1 MGLAG
6 KGALITPDDVVA
18 GYPSRSYTLPSLLAS
33 RVRVLPDKPFIV
45 FDDQYKTYAQFAVD
59 VEQAARWLNA
69 RGIEQGDRVAV
80 FSGNHPSTVTILFA
94 LAHVGAIMVPIN
106 PAFGVMEARYV
117 LQDARVQGV
126 ICAAETLEIA
136 WQACKDMELAPW
148 LVQNEAG
155 ADDRLPC
162 LQDEIAR
169 TFGPIPPVVATPET
183 TCVFIYTSGTT
194 GSPKGAMH
202 SQQGYVVTAEAFV
215 VRLFLQPDDR
225 MLCVL
230 PLFHINALFYSVG
243 GALAA
248 GATVVLVRRFSAGN
262 FWATVEQSG
271 ATTVNLI
278 GAAASILSK
287 RERSEF
293 RKGHRMTKAFIAP
306 LDEALVTAFKD
317 EFNVQTLIEC
327 YGMTEI
333 PGVLSNPFLGPHKLG
348 SMGIVCRHLAPHLPQ
363 PEVRIVDEKFH
374 DVAIG
379 QQGQLLVRTP
389 TLMQGYY
396 RDPERTASAFHDG
409 WFMTGDIAW
418 QDDDGFLWFVA
429 RQKDIIRRRG
439 ENISGAEIDRIIS
452 AHASVLEAAAIGVPS
467 ELGEEEI
474 LAVVVPRPGK
484 NMLGRDIKEWVGQH
498 LSAVKIPRYVVFV
511 DELPK
516 TATQRVE
523 KFKLKQDPE
532 LLARAKAFVA
542 GA

>member
-1 MGLAG
+1 MGAADKAALLA
-6 KGALITPDDVVA
+6 PDDVVA
-18 GYPSRSYTLPSLLAS
+18 QYPPHSYTLPGLLAS
-33 RVRVLPDKPFIV
+33 RVRLLPDKPFMV
-45 FDDQYKTYAQFAVD
+45 FDDQCRTYAQFAAD
-59 VEQAARWLNA
+59 VEQAAGWLSA
-69 RGIEQGDRVAV
+69 RGVGQGDRVAV

-106 PAFGVMEARYV
+106 PAFGVAEARYV

-126 ICAAETLEIA
+126 VCATDTFQIA
-136 WQACKDMELAPW
+136 QRACRGVEPAPW

-155 ADDRLPC
+155 ADGKLPC

-169 TFGPIPPVVATPET
+169 TAGPVPPVAATPET

-202 SQQGYVVTAEAFV
+202 SQQGYVITAEAFV

-225 MLCVL
+225 VLCVL

-248 GATVVLVRRFSAGN
+248 GATLMLARRFSAGS
-262 FWATVEQSG
+262 FWTTVQHSG

-287 RERSEF
+287 RDRSEF
-293 RKGHRMTKAFIAP
+293 RKEHRMTKAFIAP
-306 LDEALVTAFKD
+306 LDEALVRTFKD
-317 EFNVQTLIEC
+317 EFNVGTLIEC

-348 SMGIVCRHLAPHLPQ
+348 SMGVVCRHLASHLPQ
-363 PEVRIVDEKFH
+363 PEVRIVDEHFR

-379 QQGQLLVRTP
+379 EKGQLLVKTP

-418 QDDDGFLWFVA
+418 QDEDGFLWFVA

-439 ENISGAEIDRIIS
+439 ENISGAEIDRVIS
-452 AHASVLEAAAIGVPS
+452 AHPSVLEAAAIGVPS
-467 ELGEEEI
+467 ELGEEDI

-484 NMLGRDIKEWVGQH
+484 SMATQDIEQWVRQH

-511 DELPK
+511 EELPK
-516 TATQRVE
+516 TATQRIE

-532 LLARAKAFVA
+532 LLARAKASAA